1 MWEYKSSTDLYEFK
15 KVRCFLYMQHRLAFS
30 LCKSTSKTKTT
41 PTSLTFSPNSTHFA
55 TISHPS
61 LQIRVFNFL
70 TGKLYRAYD
79 ESMSAVQAMQ
89 QAGTA
94 IYKLDDMEF
103 GRRLAVERE
112 LEKDAKAGATMNV
125 VWDESAN
132 FLIYPSMLGIKS
144 MICS

>member
-1 MWEYKSSTDLYEFK
+1 VGIQELD
-15 KVRCFLYMQHRLAFS
+15 RLIWIQKGQLSFTHTAFS
-30 LCKSTSKTKTT
+30 GVFTLRSTTKTKTT

-61 LQIRVFNFL
+61 LQIRIFNFL

-112 LEKDAKAGATMNV
+112 LEKDSKAGATMNV
-125 VWDESAN
+125 VWDESGN
-132 FLIYPSMLGIKS
+132 FLLYPSMLGIKGA
-144 MICS
+144 ICR

>member
-1 MWEYKSSTDLYEFK
+1 
-15 KVRCFLYMQHRLAFS
+15 
-30 LCKSTSKTKTT
+30 
-41 PTSLTFSPNSTHFA
+41 
-55 TISHPS
+55 
-61 LQIRVFNFL
+61 
-70 TGKLYRAYD
+70 
-79 ESMSAVQAMQ
+79 MSAVQAMQ